1 MSVVGTSRPY
11 SQGAGRA
18 DAVSAPPPSPDDGAP
33 PQRKALS
40 VPSSSQLSR
49 RTLLGAGGSSLALLL
64 TSCATGPAGGSD
76 PSETESAQGSGATAG
91 AFPVAIEH
99 VYGTTEVPAE
109 PQRVATVS
117 WVNQDV
123 CLALG
128 VVPVGMAAVEF
139 GGNAEKSTDW
149 FDAALEEIDGA
160 QRPTTWSE
168 ADGLDVQAIAA
179 VKPDLILAVYSGIT
193 QEDYDRLSKIARTI
207 AYPKDV
213 PAFGTSWQQSTQ
225 IIGRA
230 LGREERAE
238 KLVADLERQIADAG
252 EQHGA
257 LKGSSFIYG
266 TVDPAAA
273 DQISIYT
280 DVDNRPKFLELLGM
294 EQAEVVRK
302 NSPKD
307 QEFFF
312 TWSPERADELESD
325 VFVSWAASDD
335 VRKDIETDPLLGKI
349 PAVESGG
356 LVLQV
361 DEQQVLSVS
370 AISPLSIPFA
380 LKEIVP
386 PLAEAAAASKG

>member
-1 MSVVGTSRPY
+1 M
-11 SQGAGRA
+11 A
-18 DAVSAPPPSPDDGAP
+18 
-33 PQRKALS
+33 
-40 VPSSSQLSR
+40 PSSPLLSR
-49 RTLLGAGGSSLALLL
+49 RALLGAGGSGLALLL
-64 TSCATGPAGGSD
+64 ASCATGPAGGDAS
-76 PSETESAQGSGATAG
+76 GSGDAQDGKGSEGSGDAAG
-91 AFPVAIEH
+91 AFPVTVEH
-99 VYGTTEVPAE
+99 VYGSTEIPSE

-123 CLALG
+123 CVALG

-139 GGNAEKSTDW
+139 GGNANQSTDW

-160 QRPTTWSE
+160 ERPVTWSE

-179 VKPDLILAVYSGIT
+179 AEPDLILAVYSGIT
-193 QEDYDRLSKIARTI
+193 QEDYDRLSKIAPTV

-213 PAFGTSWQQSTQ
+213 PAFGTPWQQSTVV
-225 IIGRA
+225 IGRA
-230 LGREERAE
+230 LGREDRAKE
-238 KLVADLERQIADAG
+238 LVADLERQIADAG
-252 EQHGA
+252 AEHEALQGA
-257 LKGSSFIYG
+257 TFVYG

-280 DVDNRPKFLELLGM
+280 DVDNRPQFLEQLGM
-294 EQAEVVRK
+294 EQAEVVRE
-302 NSPKD
+302 NSPQD

-325 VFVSWAASDD
+325 VFVSWAAAED
-335 VRKDIETDPLLGKI
+335 VRQRIESDPLLGTI

-361 DEQQVLSVS
+361 DQQQVLSVS
-370 AISPLSIPFA
+370 AISPLSIPYA

-386 PLAEAAAASKG
+386 PIADAAARAKG